1 MTNTITFDTH
11 QFIKHLIEAGFTP
24 HQAEA
29 LSEEQVKLIDNNLA
43 TKSDIAQ
50 LRADIEKT
58 IRVTIEETKSSLIKW
73 TVTVMGIYSAI
84 IISILAIIINSL
96 H

>member
-1 MTNTITFDTH
+1 MSTTITFDTH

-24 HQAEA
+24 DQAEA
-29 LSEEQVKLIDNNLA
+29 LSEEQIKLIDNNLA
-43 TKSDIAQ
+43 TKTDLA
-50 LRADIEKT
+50 
-58 IRVTIEETKSSLIKW
+58 ETKSSLIKW

-84 IISILAIIINSL
+84 IIGVLGITINVV